1 MCLCPDI
8 TLAAA
13 WRFKKNSNLRSILEK
28 LKYLPLSKHSFNEE
42 AAMTKLPP
50 MRALQAFEAFGRL
63 GSATAAAAEL
73 GVTVGAISQ
82 QLRKA
87 EDQIGLR
94 LIERQ
99 GKSIALSSRG
109 RQYHADISAGFDQ
122 LRTAQAR
129 LDETRLNN
137 TLTIS
142 CLPSLATKWI
152 GAQIFDWQIAHPAA
166 RVLLI
171 GDDNEPDFATD
182 PVDFRLSYGELITR
196 FPNRSELFSDWAVP
210 ACSPSLLSQLDLKR
224 AADILAAPLLGIEW
238 NSRQG
243 AAVGWADWASLV
255 GVASYKA
262 KEQITFSLS
271 SAAIDA
277 AINGRGF
284 VLAQLSMATQDIA
297 TGRLVVPF
305 DLRLPLLQPYWL
317 AWDASAL
324 EKPYGSELRSWLQTL
339 ARRQK
344 LISAPSMPK
353 T

>member
-1 MCLCPDI
+1 
-8 TLAAA
+8 
-13 WRFKKNSNLRSILEK
+13 
-28 LKYLPLSKHSFNEE
+28 
-42 AAMTKLPP
+42 MTKLPP

-87 EDQIGLR
+87 EEQIGLR

-122 LRTAQAR
+122 LRAAQAR
-129 LDETRLNN
+129 LDEARLDN

-152 GAQIFDWQIAHPAA
+152 GAQIFDWQITHPTA

-171 GDDNEPDFATD
+171 GDENEPDFAVD
-182 PVDFRLSYGELITR
+182 SVDFRLSYGELITR
-196 FPNRSELFSDWAVP
+196 FSNRSELFTDWVVP
-210 ACSPSLLSQLDLKR
+210 ACAPSLLANLNLKCP
-224 AADILAAPLLGIEW
+224 ADILAAPLLGIEW
-238 NSRQG
+238 SSRHG
-243 AAVGWADWASLV
+243 AAVGWADWAAHI
-255 GVASYKA
+255 GVARYNA
-262 KEQITFSLS
+262 NEQVTFSLS

-297 TGRLVVPF
+297 AGRLVVPY

-324 EKPYGSELRSWLQTL
+324 QKPYGAELRGWLQTL

-344 LISAPSMPK
+344 SLSAPSKPVA
-353 T
+353 